1 MDCFHSP
8 LEGGRTSSTLGMF
21 VDTHN
26 PDHVMARSP
35 RSPQVAFKVN
45 NIYLIGQQNEESS
58 EMSLEIEFGQL
69 GLNLNKSKG

>member
-1 MDCFHSP
+1 
-8 LEGGRTSSTLGMF
+8 
-21 VDTHN
+21 
-26 PDHVMARSP
+26 MARSP